1 MKTLK
6 TTIVELNKRLI
17 ALESVSVHLVC
28 DIVGHLL
35 LLCTE
40 RGSEPG

>member
-17 ALESVSVHLVC
+17 ALESVSIHLCYDNVICVC
-28 DIVGHLL
+28 VV
-35 LLCTE
+35 TVSRE
-40 RGSEPG
+40 EW